1 MTDNE
6 MTAAIEA
13 NVQAALAEDL
23 GGGDLTAQLVD
34 ADAHT
39 KARLICR
46 QSATICGLA
55 WAEQCFKKLD
65 NAVSARWVVQDG
77 DQVTPDSLVGEIE
90 GPARALLSG
99 ERAALNFLQTLSGT
113 ATRARHFANLVAGSP
128 VRILDTR
135 KTLPGLRLAQ
145 KYAVRVG
152 GCHNHRLGLY
162 DAFLIKEN
170 HILAAGG
177 IAQAVSRA
185 RTISPSTP
193 VEVEIESLE
202 QLEEAIAAQCD
213 RIMLD
218 NFSLET
224 MALAVQR
231 TAGRTELEASGGLN
245 DADVVRVAATGVD
258 CISIGTLTKDLQSID
273 LSLRLIEP

>member
-258 CISIGTLTKDLQSID
+258 CISIGTLTKDLQSVD